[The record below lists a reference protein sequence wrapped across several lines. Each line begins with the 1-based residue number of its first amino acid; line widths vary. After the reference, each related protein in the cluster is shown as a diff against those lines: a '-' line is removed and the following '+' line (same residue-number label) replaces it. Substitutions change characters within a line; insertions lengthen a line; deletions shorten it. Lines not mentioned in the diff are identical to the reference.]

1 MAAGYCGVPGEADG
15 VAAKDDVEEG
25 DQVHDDEEGGH
36 GVDGVFVVLL
46 WASDADQ
53 HEGDAELDRD
63 DGDAE
68 EDFEEEEPLSTI
80 SWMLGGEGV
89 GVRYH
94 HALFGLVGVEL
105 LFVRSYA

>member
-68 EDFEEEEPLSTI
+68 EDFEEEEP
-80 SWMLGGEGV
+80 
-89 GVRYH
+89 H